1 MNEALFF
8 IFTYIRIRTPQT
20 ISIYKTYEGKAE
32 RSTCVLQ
39 LLQNTT
45 IRPFETKKKK
55 KKKELTLVIAIV

>member
-55 KKKELTLVIAIV
+55 KELTLVIAIV